1 MPLLSFQAFNATNV
15 FMRHQNFFGFVTP
28 ILSEQDK
35 QDSTFFVSD
44 ETWHIGGV
52 VQIHAAIPTLL
63 DFVLRQS
70 EFNFVLQKF
79 SEQSGDDASFTVV
92 GGLVNPNVGLTIVS
106 FQSVS
111 VPDRFIM
118 QRDSH
123 LVLET
128 PDNFQTQEAATWFV
142 TAPNTTTFG

>member
-1 MPLLSFQAFNATNV
+1 MPLKSFQAFNANNV
-15 FMRHQNFFGFVTP
+15 FMRHQNFVGFVTP

-35 QDSTFFVSD
+35 RDSTFLVA
-44 ETWHIGGV
+44 EENWHIGGV
-52 VQIHAAIPTLL
+52 VQIHAAAPTLA
-63 DFVLRQS
+63 DFVLRQQ
-70 EFNFVLQKF
+70 EFNFVLSQ
-79 SEQSGDDASFTVV
+79 ELGDDASFTVV
-92 GGLVNPNVGLTIVS
+92 GGLVNPNVGLDIVS

-128 PDNFQTQEAATWFV
+128 PDNFLTQEAATWFV
-142 TAPNTTTFG
+142 RDPNTTTFG